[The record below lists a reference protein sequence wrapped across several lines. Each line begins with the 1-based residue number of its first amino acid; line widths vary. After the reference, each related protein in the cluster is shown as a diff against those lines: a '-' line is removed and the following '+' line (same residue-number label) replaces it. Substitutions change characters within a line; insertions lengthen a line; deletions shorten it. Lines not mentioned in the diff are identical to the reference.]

1 VSRVARGLAAAAAAG
16 LLLAAP
22 IPAAPAS
29 GSTTSGTGREQ
40 SPELVLADQTA
51 MVSPAGTVSVAVQA
65 DGVPGAA
72 ALRLSLHDRA
82 RSRSELAGAADG
94 KGLRSVLR
102 TTTVALSILPPAE
115 DGSRTAAL
123 ALSGEP
129 GPAVDEPGVYPL
141 EVEVLD
147 ADGRTVDEVVT
158 EVVVRP
164 AASESAPPLS
174 VAPLALVGT
183 DRDHPPR
190 PAAIQALADAL
201 ASVPEVTATLAV
213 GPSVLDDLATEG
225 EEGSA
230 EALGSLQGVA
240 ADRPV
245 LALPY
250 VATSPDALADA
261 GIAEELPRQLDRG
274 AAVLQ
279 AQLGKG
285 PTDATWLAAPDLGAA
300 GLRLLS
306 ALGIRTAVVAPG
318 RVERIG
324 SGVLTAAQPFVLAP
338 PRDAGRRA
346 APDEPVRALLSDTRL
361 TDAVHVDEDPV
372 LLSAHV
378 LGELAMLWFEQP
390 GVERAVVLPLDPT
403 VAPAAVGRLLGAL
416 RTPELFRTVGLH
428 DAVAATPVLQDR
440 RGDPLRRTLQPDD
453 GGDIPASTAQGVRSL
468 RETRRSLAGM
478 LGSDG
483 PTLDA
488 LDRHLLRATG
498 LGLDNADRRRELA
511 LARDAASDVQRAIST
526 PQSVTITLT
535 ARTGTVPLT
544 IRNDT
549 GVPVDVVL
557 RFRSPKVELPDGDTR
572 RVTLSQQTTRLD
584 VAVRTRTSG
593 AFPFEVD
600 ILSPDGELT
609 LATTRYS
616 VRSTAVSGVG
626 LVLSIGAGLFLIV
639 WWARHWRAARSS
651 KLVEGTSRPD

>member
-1 VSRVARGLAAAAAAG
+1 
-16 LLLAAP
+16 
-22 IPAAPAS
+22 
-29 GSTTSGTGREQ
+29 
-40 SPELVLADQTA
+40 
-51 MVSPAGTVSVAVQA
+51 
-65 DGVPGAA
+65 
-72 ALRLSLHDRA
+72 
-82 RSRSELAGAADG
+82 
-94 KGLRSVLR
+94 
-102 TTTVALSILPPAE
+102 
-115 DGSRTAAL
+115 
-123 ALSGEP
+123 
-129 GPAVDEPGVYPL
+129 
-141 EVEVLD
+141 
-147 ADGRTVDEVVT
+147 
-158 EVVVRP
+158 
-164 AASESAPPLS
+164 
-174 VAPLALVGT
+174 
-183 DRDHPPR
+183 
-190 PAAIQALADAL
+190 
-201 ASVPEVTATLAV
+201 
-213 GPSVLDDLATEG
+213 
-225 EEGSA
+225 
-230 EALGSLQGVA
+230 
-240 ADRPV
+240 
-245 LALPY
+245 
-250 VATSPDALADA
+250 
-261 GIAEELPRQLDRG
+261 
-274 AAVLQ
+274 
-279 AQLGKG
+279 
-285 PTDATWLAAPDLGAA
+285 
-300 GLRLLS
+300 
-306 ALGIRTAVVAPG
+306 
-318 RVERIG
+318 
-324 SGVLTAAQPFVLAP
+324 
-338 PRDAGRRA
+338 
-346 APDEPVRALLSDTRL
+346 
-361 TDAVHVDEDPV
+361 
-372 LLSAHV
+372 
-378 LGELAMLWFEQP
+378 
-390 GVERAVVLPLDPT
+390 VERAVVLPLDPT